1 MESVY
6 VIQPVFDG
14 RAEHLCREAV
24 ALIESAGACCVGA
37 MFVKIREID
46 PYAYLGEG
54 KIAELRERLHDTDA
68 TVLFN
73 GELSPSQTSNL
84 AAALEGKKVIDR
96 VALILDIFAQRAVSS
111 EGKLQVELAQLKYLY
126 PRLKG
131 KGAEVILYE
140 PTLKEES
147 FFGSRVLRDF
157 ETFAERSDVIVAN
170 RFASELEPFREKV
183 YTRDLYHRD

>member
-1 MESVY
+1 MKTDSDNFRQSS
-6 VIQPVFDG
+6 IQGV
-14 RAEHLCREAV
+14 
-24 ALIESAGACCVGA
+24 
-37 MFVKIREID
+37 MK
-46 PYAYLGEG
+46 
-54 KIAELRERLHDTDA
+54 
-68 TVLFN
+68 
-73 GELSPSQTSNL
+73 
-84 AAALEGKKVIDR
+84 
-96 VALILDIFAQRAVSS
+96 
-111 EGKLQVELAQLKYLY
+111 
-126 PRLKG
+126 RLKG